1 MSKNLHYF
9 WDGCLLVVVSVAF
22 LIQLILN
29 CQSGNTMF
37 GVVSALV
44 PLVITIVI
52 AVFDFHNS
60 NITRFVSALPC
71 FMMIY
76 SGLINAINAREL
88 FVLATL
94 SFQLAL
100 PIATAILL
108 LLLYRKPSSSLRIAT
123 VVLLSILL
131 LWSAAGVLLFFF
143 VQKQQNT
150 LATSYIWSIC
160 LSIAFLFALIKV
172 GYDFK

>member
-1 MSKNLHYF
+1 M
-9 WDGCLLVVVSVAF
+9 
-22 LIQLILN
+22 N
-29 CQSGNTMF
+29 CQAGNILF
-37 GVVSALV
+37 GIVSALV

-76 SGLINAINAREL
+76 SGLINARDS
-88 FVLATL
+88 FVLSTL
-94 SFQLAL
+94 LFQLAL
-100 PIATAILL
+100 PIATAIIL
-108 LLLYRKPSSSLRIAT
+108 LLLYSKPSSSLRIAA

-131 LWSAAGVLLFFF
+131 LWSAAAVLVFFF
-143 VQKQQNT
+143 VQKQRNIV
-150 LATSYIWSIC
+150 ATSYIWSIC

>member
-29 CQSGNTMF
+29 CQSGDIMF

-76 SGLINAINAREL
+76 SGLINARDL
-88 FVLATL
+88 FVLTTL
-94 SFQLAL
+94 PFQLAL

-108 LLLYRKPSSSLRIAT
+108 LFLYRKPSSSLRIAT

-150 LATSYIWSIC
+150 FGTSYIWSIC